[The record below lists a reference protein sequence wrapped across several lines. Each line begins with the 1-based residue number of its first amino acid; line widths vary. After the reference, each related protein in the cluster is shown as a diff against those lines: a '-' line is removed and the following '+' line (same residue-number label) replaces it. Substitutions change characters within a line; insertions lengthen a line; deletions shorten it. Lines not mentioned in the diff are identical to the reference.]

1 MDKYEYKVR
10 SDEIK
15 SLIGQGNYA
24 QAAEIADTIDW
35 RRVKSVMML
44 CTVSDVYKINR
55 RYEDAKNM
63 LLLAYERRPGGRTIC
78 YSLCELCIKTEEFVQ
93 ALNYFKE
100 FTQVAPRDTG
110 RYILQYKLYEA
121 QEVSLEERI
130 GVLEELKKRDYREKW
145 AYELA
150 YLYHRVGLGTRCVE
164 ECDELILWFGEGKYV
179 VKAMELKMLHQP
191 LTPAQQEVYD
201 HRFEEPGE
209 EMEPEYQEGYGE
221 EAVYGEEPMEGQEG
235 DYGWPSEDGRL
246 EEEMQE
252 ALPQDGVPG
261 QGAGEELDIQVK
273 TMDVGQYNTINLQAE
288 LAAGLQEV
296 LGADGTA
303 HGAQAA
309 GEPGRGDARM
319 AGMPEDGGYQNFT
332 EEEIED
338 SEVFFGATG
347 ELEDASLELGGA
359 GYGEAAAEGQG
370 HAPEPG
376 AAAGP
381 GYRPGRPSAEG
392 QGYSPE
398 QGAAAG
404 PGYRPRRSSA
414 EGQGYSPE
422 QAAAQGRYAPE
433 QGTEGAQEAGTA
445 TAGRGEAHPERKAE
459 AKGEQALPEGAA
471 GEPEDVI
478 SGEGTPGQ
486 DMEQST
492 VPGGH
497 SPEEL
502 AEVLSQ
508 EADGQISMVLPESAT
523 VEKQITGQMKIED
536 ILAEWERIKK
546 ENEAKCQE
554 EVRQHVLS
562 QTGPMFTE
570 FEATV
575 RDGLLEQLEKGEA
588 GQNGSKA
595 AHGGPEENGAEQAAA
610 GMAAGGPRRAEPK
623 GEPGYISGEAN
634 PEGTGFREEQG
645 YPEEQVCP
653 ETEGDAYTGEGGTK
667 QAEEAG
673 DVDETAATEAAAEYM
688 GEPGYAGKGAYT
700 GEPGYV
706 GKGAYEGEPG
716 YAKEGAYAG
725 EPGYAEEAAYMGE
738 PGYTEEGAYADEPGY
753 AEEGAYEGEPG
764 YAKEAVYT
772 GEPGYAE
779 EGAYVGEPGYAEEGA
794 YAGEPGYAE
803 EAAYMGEPGYAEEG
817 AYAGEPGYAEEG
829 AYVGEPGYAEEGAY
843 AGEPGYAE
851 EGAYA
856 GEPGYAEE
864 GAYVGEPGYAEE
876 GAYAGEPGYAEEG
889 AYEGEPGYAEGAAYA
904 GEPGYAEEGAYAG
917 EPGYAEEG
925 AYEGEAVYADET
937 EYIEEAGAEDAPET
951 MEGEYGEAI
960 YDEAAD
966 LEGSSEYT
974 YAPDGTEPDDIIG
987 EIEEIQ
993 EQIEKAEERE
1003 HPARTGRPKT
1013 GKTEKQTET
1022 DEKATIERDQ
1032 AKVRSLT
1039 REEKELFA
1047 PFIQNRRSREQ
1058 LVKALDSISMAAYTG
1073 NLIITGEEG
1082 MDTLT
1087 LAKNIMREVRMMD
1100 SNFSGKVAK
1109 VSGQGLNE
1117 KDVAQTLEQLGSGA
1131 LIIQKASGMSPQ
1143 TAAMLHRQLQHE
1155 RFGIIVVLEDTGKAI
1170 KKLFLGTPDLY
1181 GDFTARIDLEALS
1194 NDSLVAF
1201 GRQYAREKEFSIDNL
1216 GILALHTRIEELQ
1229 TIDHVVTVMEVKQIV
1244 DEAIRHASRKTLA
1257 HFFDVL
1263 LAKRYD
1269 DEDMIILTEKDF
1281 AA

>member
-44 CTVSDVYKINR
+44 CTISDVYKINR

-252 ALPQDGVPG
+252 VLPQEGVPG

-273 TMDVGQYNTINLQAE
+273 TVDVGQYNTINLQAE

-303 HGAQAA
+303 HGVQAA

-404 PGYRPRRSSA
+404 SGYRPRRSSA

-716 YAKEGAYAG
+716 YAKE
-725 EPGYAEEAAYMGE
+725 
-738 PGYTEEGAYADEPGY
+738 
-753 AEEGAYEGEPG
+753 
-764 YAKEAVYT
+764 AVYT
-772 GEPGYAE
+772 GEPGYAK

-803 EAAYMGEPGYAEEG
+803 EAAYM
-817 AYAGEPGYAEEG
+817 
-829 AYVGEPGYAEEGAY
+829 
-843 AGEPGYAE
+843 GEPGYAE

>member
-44 CTVSDVYKINR
+44 CTISDVYKINR

-252 ALPQDGVPG
+252 VLPQEGVPG

-273 TMDVGQYNTINLQAE
+273 TVDVGQYNTINLQAE

-303 HGAQAA
+303 HGVQAA

-404 PGYRPRRSSA
+404 SGYRPRRSSA

-772 GEPGYAE
+772 GEPGYAK
-779 EGAYVGEPGYAEEGA
+779 
-794 YAGEPGYAE
+794 
-803 EAAYMGEPGYAEEG
+803 
-817 AYAGEPGYAEEG
+817 
-829 AYVGEPGYAEEGAY
+829 
-843 AGEPGYAE
+843 
-851 EGAYA
+851 
-856 GEPGYAEE
+856 E

>member
-1 MDKYEYKVR
+1 MDKYEYKVK

-44 CTVSDVYKINR
+44 CTISDVYKINR

-201 HRFEEPGE
+201 RRFEEPGE

-252 ALPQDGVPG
+252 ALPQDNVPG

-273 TMDVGQYNTINLQAE
+273 TVDVGQYNTINLQAE

-303 HGAQAA
+303 HGVQAA

-398 QGAAAG
+398 PGAAAG

-772 GEPGYAE
+772 GEPGYAK
-779 EGAYVGEPGYAEEGA
+779 
-794 YAGEPGYAE
+794 
-803 EAAYMGEPGYAEEG
+803 
-817 AYAGEPGYAEEG
+817 
-829 AYVGEPGYAEEGAY
+829 
-843 AGEPGYAE
+843 
-851 EGAYA
+851 
-856 GEPGYAEE
+856 E

-1022 DEKATIERDQ
+1022 DEKTTIERDQ

>member
-1 MDKYEYKVR
+1 
-10 SDEIK
+10 
-15 SLIGQGNYA
+15 L
-24 QAAEIADTIDW
+24 
-35 RRVKSVMML
+35 
-44 CTVSDVYKINR
+44 
-55 RYEDAKNM
+55 
-63 LLLAYERRPGGRTIC
+63 
-78 YSLCELCIKTEEFVQ
+78 
-93 ALNYFKE
+93 
-100 FTQVAPRDTG
+100 
-110 RYILQYKLYEA
+110 
-121 QEVSLEERI
+121 
-130 GVLEELKKRDYREKW
+130 
-145 AYELA
+145 
-150 YLYHRVGLGTRCVE
+150 
-164 ECDELILWFGEGKYV
+164 
-179 VKAMELKMLHQP
+179 
-191 LTPAQQEVYD
+191 
-201 HRFEEPGE
+201 
-209 EMEPEYQEGYGE
+209 
-221 EAVYGEEPMEGQEG
+221 
-235 DYGWPSEDGRL
+235 
-246 EEEMQE
+246 
-252 ALPQDGVPG
+252 
-261 QGAGEELDIQVK
+261 
-273 TMDVGQYNTINLQAE
+273 
-288 LAAGLQEV
+288 
-296 LGADGTA
+296 
-303 HGAQAA
+303 
-309 GEPGRGDARM
+309 
-319 AGMPEDGGYQNFT
+319 
-332 EEEIED
+332 
-338 SEVFFGATG
+338 
-347 ELEDASLELGGA
+347 
-359 GYGEAAAEGQG
+359 
-370 HAPEPG
+370 
-376 AAAGP
+376 
-381 GYRPGRPSAEG
+381 
-392 QGYSPE
+392 
-398 QGAAAG
+398 
-404 PGYRPRRSSA
+404 
-414 EGQGYSPE
+414 
-422 QAAAQGRYAPE
+422 E
-433 QGTEGAQEAGTA
+433 QGTVGAQEAGAA
-445 TAGRGEAHPERKAE
+445 TAGRGEAYPERKAE
-459 AKGEQALPEGAA
+459 AKGVQALPEGAA
-471 GEPEDVI
+471 GETGDAV
-478 SGEGTPGQ
+478 SGEETQ
-486 DMEQST
+486 DMEQPT

-508 EADGQISMVLPESAT
+508 EADGQISMVLPESAI

-588 GQNGSKA
+588 EQNGPKA
-595 AHGGPEENGAEQAAA
+595 AHGGPEENRAEQAATA
-610 GMAAGGPRRAEPK
+610 MASGGPRGAEPK
-623 GEPGYISGEAN
+623 GAPGYMPGEAN
-634 PEGTGFREEQG
+634 PEGAGFREEQG

-653 ETEGDAYTGEGGTK
+653 EAEGDAYTGESGTK

-673 DVDETAATEAAAEYM
+673 YVDEAAATEAAAAYL
-688 GEPGYAGKGAYT
+688 GEPGYAEGAAYAGEPGYIEEGAYAGDSGYAEESAYT
-700 GEPGYV
+700 GEPGYAEE
-706 GKGAYEGEPG
+706 GAYAGEQGYAEEGAYIGEPGYAEQGAYAGEQGYAEEGAYIGEPGYAEQAAYAGEPGYIEKGAYEGDSGYAEESAYTGEPG
-716 YAKEGAYAG
+716 YAEESAYAGEQGYAEEGAYVGEPGYAEQAAYADEPGYIEEGAYAGEPGYVEEGAYQGEPGYAHEGAYAG
-725 EPGYAEEAAYMGE
+725 EPGYAEEGAYTGE
-738 PGYTEEGAYADEPGY
+738 PGYV
-753 AEEGAYEGEPG
+753 EEGAYEGEPG
-764 YAKEAVYT
+764 YAEEGAYA
-772 GEPGYAE
+772 GGPGYAE
-779 EGAYVGEPGYAEEGA
+779 QAAYEGEPGYAEEGA
-794 YAGEPGYAE
+794 YAGEPGYVE
-803 EAAYMGEPGYAEEG
+803 EGACQGEPGYAQEG
-817 AYAGEPGYAEEG
+817 AYADESVYTDEP
-829 AYVGEPGYAEEGAY
+829 
-843 AGEPGYAE
+843 
-851 EGAYA
+851 
-856 GEPGYAEE
+856 
-864 GAYVGEPGYAEE
+864 
-876 GAYAGEPGYAEEG
+876 
-889 AYEGEPGYAEGAAYA
+889 
-904 GEPGYAEEGAYAG
+904 
-917 EPGYAEEG
+917 
-925 AYEGEAVYADET
+925 
-937 EYIEEAGAEDAPET
+937 EYIEETGAEDAPET
-951 MEGEYGEAI
+951 MEDEYGEAI
-960 YDEAAD
+960 YREAAD

-1003 HPARTGRPKT
+1003 HPARTGRSKT
-1013 GKTEKQTET
+1013 GKTEKQIER
-1022 DEKATIERDQ
+1022 DEKPSVERDQ

>member
-1 MDKYEYKVR
+1 MDKYEYKVK

-44 CTVSDVYKINR
+44 CTISDVYKINR

-252 ALPQDGVPG
+252 ALPQDNVPG

-273 TMDVGQYNTINLQAE
+273 TVDVGQYNTINLQAE

-303 HGAQAA
+303 HGVQAA

-398 QGAAAG
+398 PGAAAG

-772 GEPGYAE
+772 GEPGYAK
-779 EGAYVGEPGYAEEGA
+779 
-794 YAGEPGYAE
+794 
-803 EAAYMGEPGYAEEG
+803 
-817 AYAGEPGYAEEG
+817 
-829 AYVGEPGYAEEGAY
+829 
-843 AGEPGYAE
+843 
-851 EGAYA
+851 
-856 GEPGYAEE
+856 E

>member
-44 CTVSDVYKINR
+44 CTISDVYKINR

-201 HRFEEPGE
+201 RRFEEPGE

-252 ALPQDGVPG
+252 ALPQDNVPG

-273 TMDVGQYNTINLQAE
+273 TVDVGQYNTINLQAE

-303 HGAQAA
+303 HGVQAA

-404 PGYRPRRSSA
+404 SGYRPRRSSA
-414 EGQGYSPE
+414 EGQGYS
-422 QAAAQGRYAPE
+422 PE

-700 GEPGYV
+700 GEPGNV

-772 GEPGYAE
+772 GEPGYAK
-779 EGAYVGEPGYAEEGA
+779 
-794 YAGEPGYAE
+794 
-803 EAAYMGEPGYAEEG
+803 
-817 AYAGEPGYAEEG
+817 
-829 AYVGEPGYAEEGAY
+829 
-843 AGEPGYAE
+843 
-851 EGAYA
+851 
-856 GEPGYAEE
+856 E

>member
-44 CTVSDVYKINR
+44 CTISDVYKINR

-201 HRFEEPGE
+201 RRFEEPGE

-252 ALPQDGVPG
+252 ALPQDNVPG

-273 TMDVGQYNTINLQAE
+273 TVDVGQYNTINLQAE

-303 HGAQAA
+303 HGVQAA

-623 GEPGYISGEAN
+623 GEPGYISGKAN

-700 GEPGYV
+700 GEPGNV

-772 GEPGYAE
+772 GEPGYAK
-779 EGAYVGEPGYAEEGA
+779 
-794 YAGEPGYAE
+794 
-803 EAAYMGEPGYAEEG
+803 
-817 AYAGEPGYAEEG
+817 
-829 AYVGEPGYAEEGAY
+829 
-843 AGEPGYAE
+843 
-851 EGAYA
+851 
-856 GEPGYAEE
+856 E

-951 MEGEYGEAI
+951 MEDEYGEAI
-960 YDEAAD
+960 YDETAD
-966 LEGSSEYT
+966 LEGGSEYT